1 MSRKLSDFLRAPCS
15 QQSRFGLRSSRT
27 SRPAPRVRAP
37 PALVVRPSPLRVAVW
52 ADIRNAA
59 TPPAPFAPRA
69 PSTCVPFS
77 AFCAAPVISAASL
90 VDMPP
95 LEARPVSPVPQA
107 LARDVIDLTDDT
119 SAHTRFTVDLTDDA
133 NLARPR
139 PWRRATMAEVTAQAF
154 QPAEARRRARVLERE
169 AWIALHIMHEDD
181 EGTESDSDMGP
192 RDASADAGLARAL
205 FASRL
210 DVQDAERQARQA
222 RRVCLKA
229 GCPGCLA
236 SRLDVQEGPPC

>member
-37 PALVVRPSPLRVAVW
+37 PAPVVRPLPLRVAVW

-59 TPPAPFAPRA
+59 YPAPFAPRA

-95 LEARPVSPVPQA
+95 LEARPVNPIPQA
-107 LARDVIDLTDDT
+107 LAREVIDLTDDT
-119 SAHTRFTVDLTDDA
+119 SAPTRFTVDLTDDA
-133 NLARPR
+133 IIARPR
-139 PWRRATMAEVTAQAF
+139 PWRRPTRAEVIAQAF
-154 QPAEARRRARVLERE
+154 QQAEARRRARVLERE
-169 AWIALHIMHEDD
+169 AWIALHTMHEDD
-181 EGTESDSDMGP
+181 EETESDSDMGP

-222 RRVCLKA
+222 RRVCLRA

-236 SRLDVQEGPPC
+236 SRLDVQED